1 MARNRRRTPTRYRA
15 PLRQFIWARYA
26 TSLIV
31 PTEGGINR
39 DILEDFEAEYG
50 ADLVGA
56 TVVRI
61 RGIIALST
69 PSGEQGSDVVVAA
82 GIRVYGERNT
92 PSNSDNLASEPG
104 PFSGPHADWMMYKP
118 IFMGTT
124 LGYVERE
131 VEIDVKANR
140 KIEELG
146 QSLMISLEQDSAA
159 STAANTAYD
168 AFVNLSLGLKLP

>member
-1 MARNRRRTPTRYRA
+1 MARNRRRTTPPRYRA

-31 PTEGGINR
+31 PAEGGINR

-61 RGIIALST
+61 RGIIALK
-69 PSGEQGSDVVVAA
+69 PPADEGGAHVVIGA
-82 GIRVYGERNT
+82 GIRTYGERNT
-92 PSNSDNLASEPG
+92 PSNADNLASEPG
-104 PFSGPHADWMMYKP
+104 PFSGPHADWMMYRP
-118 IFMGTT
+118 IYMADVIP
-124 LGYVERE
+124 YIERE

-146 QSLMISLEQDSAA
+146 QSLMISLEQFPGSEA
-159 STAANTAYD
+159 TKAYD